1 MTDDTRWTDEIP
13 LHDRD
18 LLLRLRLYFDALDQ
32 RLRTGEGWLIFN
44 AEEARSRRISGYV
57 PHRLAESAP
66 PRTYSIVSWRDFALS
81 AYIQQLKIGDQDVD
95 AKMSSYRQRQ
105 EREVASHV
113 TKTTLDSLT
122 GSDFVVL
129 TGLKPAHMHE
139 AIFLDWMLERR
150 YEQRLA
156 TMLVT
161 PDLPQELE
169 ADLSTLDPSRRF
181 WQRLFQRMYETSL
194 VAI

>member
-1 MTDDTRWTDEIP
+1 MTYATTWTDEVP

-18 LLLRLRLYFDALDQ
+18 LLLRLRLYFDGLDQ
-32 RLRTGEGWLIFN
+32 RLRSGEGWLIFN

-57 PHRLAESAP
+57 RHRLAESTP

-81 AYIQQLKIGDQDVD
+81 AYIQQLNIGDQEVESK
-95 AKMSSYRQRQ
+95 AASIRQRQ
-105 EREVASHV
+105 ERAVASHV

-139 AIFLDWMLERR
+139 AVFLDWMLERR
-150 YEQRLA
+150 YQQRLA

-181 WQRLFQRMYETSL
+181 WHRLFQRMYETSL

>member
-1 MTDDTRWTDEIP
+1 MAEATRWTDEVP

-18 LLLRLRLYFDALDQ
+18 LLLRLRLYFDALDR
-32 RLRTGEGWLIFN
+32 RLRSGEGWLIFN

-57 PHRLAESAP
+57 RQRLAETTP
-66 PRTYSIVSWRDFALS
+66 PRSYSIVSWRDFALS
-81 AYIQQLKIGDQDVD
+81 AYVQQLNIGEVD
-95 AKMSSYRQRQ
+95 AVAGMATKRQRQ
-105 EREVASHV
+105 ERAVASHV
-113 TKTTLDSLT
+113 TKATLDSLT

-129 TGLKPAHMHE
+129 TGLKPAHIHE

-150 YEQRLA
+150 YQQRLA

-169 ADLSTLDPSRRF
+169 AELATLDPSRRF
-181 WQRLFQRMYETSL
+181 WHRLFQRMYETSL

>member
-1 MTDDTRWTDEIP
+1 MADATQWTNEVP

-44 AEEARSRRISGYV
+44 AEEPRSRRISGYV
-57 PHRLAESAP
+57 RQRLSESTP
-66 PRTYSIVSWRDFALS
+66 QRSYSIVTWRDFALS
-81 AYIQQLKIGDQDVD
+81 AYVQQLNIGESEPEQ
-95 AKMSSYRQRQ
+95 ANLQQRR
-105 EREVASHV
+105 ERDVASHV
-113 TKTTLDSLT
+113 TRATLDALT
-122 GSDFVVL
+122 GSEFLVL

-139 AIFLDWMLERR
+139 AVFLDWTIERR
-150 YEQRLA
+150 YQQRMA

-169 ADLSTLDPSRRF
+169 ADLATLDPSRKF
-181 WQRLFQRMYETSL
+181 WHRLFERMYETSL
-194 VAI
+194 VAL

>member
-1 MTDDTRWTDEIP
+1 MADVTRWSDEVP

-57 PHRLAESAP
+57 KQRLTESTP
-66 PRTYSIVSWRDFALS
+66 SRSYSIVSWRDFALS
-81 AYIQQLKIGDQDVD
+81 AYVQQLNIGGTTLDVD
-95 AKMSSYRQRQ
+95 TVRQRR
-105 EREVASHV
+105 ERDVASHV
-113 TKTTLDSLT
+113 TRATLDALT
-122 GSDFVVL
+122 GSEFLVV

-139 AIFLDWMLERR
+139 AVFLDWTIERR
-150 YEQRLA
+150 YQQRLA

-169 ADLSTLDPSRRF
+169 ADLATLDPTRRF
-181 WQRLFQRMYETSL
+181 WQRLFERMYETSL
-194 VAI
+194 VAL